1 MALTT
6 LPHWLGLLP
15 EQKPPYFVL
24 NPIYDFHLGSQAC
37 LTCPSHPACSFAGTE
52 AQPAAPAN
60 AFGSQ
65 QAKSNPAQLSLLRL
79 PPALPVPCTRMCI
92 YSCHPAWAPGAGG
105 EGPGSGHLFTQAFS
119 APALHSGWSLR
130 SMARSVCGRRSGD
143 TGRRDGGPSFIGLG
157 TARKKE
163 PQFPGPA
170 PCWPWSG
177 TKNYKMEPLASC
189 PHCP

>member
-1 MALTT
+1 MLCQEGRVALTT
-6 LPHWLGLLP
+6 LPHWPGLLP

-24 NPIYDFHLGSQAC
+24 NPISDFHLGSQAC

-52 AQPAAPAN
+52 DQPAAPAN

-143 TGRRDGGPSFIGLG
+143 TGRRDGAHLSLAWVQPGRRNHSSLG
-157 TARKKE
+157 
-163 PQFPGPA
+163 QLG
-170 PCWPWSG
+170 
-177 TKNYKMEPLASC
+177 MEWD
-189 PHCP
+189 